1 MSINK
6 NSQPITD
13 SQGEYVCFVRQK
25 ILTEVKTS
33 KHECFY
39 ISAAAVSKWG
49 LSDFLFVILL
59 FLPMPSDFCFHVL
72 ASAPRELLKERAWCS
87 KRAVTF
93 HAECEALEKAFV
105 KRS

>member
-49 LSDFLFVILL
+49 LSDFLFVI
-59 FLPMPSDFCFHVL
+59 
-72 ASAPRELLKERAWCS
+72 
-87 KRAVTF
+87 
-93 HAECEALEKAFV
+93 
-105 KRS
+105 

>member
-13 SQGEYVCFVRQK
+13 SQGEYVCFVREK

-39 ISAAAVSKWG
+39 ISAAAVSK
-49 LSDFLFVILL
+49 
-59 FLPMPSDFCFHVL
+59 
-72 ASAPRELLKERAWCS
+72 
-87 KRAVTF
+87 
-93 HAECEALEKAFV
+93 
-105 KRS
+105 